1 MKNAI
6 YAFVVSAVVTIAL
19 GPVIIPMLRRMKFG
33 QSERSDGPQTHLSKA
48 GTPTMGGMM
57 FIAGIIVGTL
67 LFSSLGTTELSLP
80 ALLAVAAFA
89 LVGFLDDF
97 LKVKLKNTIGLRP
110 YQKIIAQFAIAF
122 ILALY
127 AYNSPFIGSKI
138 YLAFFNAELELGIF
152 YIPLVMF
159 IIIGTVNS
167 VNLTDGVDG
176 LCSSITTVYSLSM
189 TVIFLYM
196 SAAVKNPVAEGQAV
210 QTQYG
215 AELASMAAFAAS
227 VAGGCM
233 GFLKHNTYP
242 AKVFMGDT
250 GSMAL
255 GGAVAVMAIF
265 SRSVLLLAIMGG
277 CFVASS
283 VSCILQVGSYKLR
296 KKRIFKM
303 APLHHHF
310 ELLGYSETRIVSMY
324 TIVTVFL
331 CMVCLLAYL

>member
-1 MKNAI
+1 MKYAI
-6 YAFVVSAVVTIAL
+6 YAFIVSAVVTIAL
-19 GPVIIPMLRRMKFG
+19 GPVIIPMLRRLKFG
-33 QSERSDGPQTHLSKA
+33 QNERSDGPQSHLSKA

-57 FIAGIIVGTL
+57 FIAGILVGTL
-67 LFSSLGTTELSLP
+67 AFSLNATELALP
-80 ALLAVAAFA
+80 ALLATAAFA

-97 LKVKLKNTIGLRP
+97 LKVKQKNTIGLRP

-127 AYNSPFIGSKI
+127 AYQSPFIGSKI
-138 YLAFFNAELELGIF
+138 YLAFFKAEWDLGIF
-152 YIPLVMF
+152 YIPAMMF

-167 VNLTDGVDG
+167 VNLADG
-176 LCSSITTVYSLSM
+176 LDGRCSGVSLVYSTSM
-189 TVIFLYM
+189 MMIFIYM
-196 SAAVKNPVAEGQAV
+196 AAAVKAPVAEGQAV
-210 QTQYG
+210 QTQYS
-215 AELASMAAFAAS
+215 AELSSMAIFAAS
-227 VAGGCM
+227 VAGGCL
-233 GFLKHNTYP
+233 GFLRYNTYP
-242 AKVFMGDT
+242 ARVFMGDT

-255 GGAVAVMAIF
+255 GGAISAMAIF

-310 ELLGYSETRIVSMY
+310 ELLGYTETRIVSVYM
-324 TIVTVFL
+324 IITVLL
-331 CMVCLLAYL
+331 CLVCLLAYL

>member
-6 YAFVVSAVVTIAL
+6 YAFVLSAVVTIAL

-33 QSERSDGPQTHLSKA
+33 QSERSDGPQSHLSKA

-57 FIAGIIVGTL
+57 FIAGIIAGTL
-67 LFSSLGTTELSLP
+67 LFSLETTDLTLP

-122 ILALY
+122 IVALY

-176 LCSSITTVYSLSM
+176 LCSSVTTVYSLSM
-189 TVIFLYM
+189 TAIFLYM
-196 SAAVKNPVAEGQAV
+196 SAAVKNPVADGQAV
-210 QTQYG
+210 QTQYS
-215 AELASMAAFAAS
+215 AELASMAVFAAS